1 MRKKS
6 WITLAIIVVLVVFF
20 SVIAFTGITIGH
32 TQCPAPLGE
41 LFSLGL
47 DLRGGIYTVFYAD
60 DEGYDS
66 SEFAALLEGTASV
79 LRTRLTDQGFTEA
92 NVSLQGS
99 NYIRV
104 EIPDVSDPQEVLD
117 IIGTPAHL
125 TFVDPY
131 GNVIVEGK
139 DIKDVG
145 IMQNTDSASA
155 SYGGY
160 VVVFNLN
167 DAASDAFADATARYV
182 GSSISI
188 VLDDEVISS
197 PTVQEAITG
206 GSVSITLGGGLSA
219 EESYKQARNLATLI
233 MSGSLPLDI
242 VESETRAISAT
253 LGEDAISRALIAGII
268 GVAIIFIFMGIM
280 YRILGLMADIALA
293 IYILIV
299 FYLLAE
305 LQIQLTLPGI
315 AGILLGIGMAVDSNV
330 VIFERFREELK
341 GGRSLESASKNG
353 YKNALRAIIDANV
366 TTLIAAFVLMYFG
379 TGSIK
384 GFSYTLCLGVITSLF
399 TAVFVTKFLL
409 KHALRLG
416 FTNRAL
422 FTR

>member
-145 IMQNTDSASA
+145 IMQNTDSTSA

-268 GVAIIFIFMGIM
+268 GVAVIFLFMIVM
-280 YRILGLMADIALA
+280 YRIPGLMADIALS

-409 KHALRLG
+409 KQALRLG
-416 FTNRAL
+416 FSNRAL